1 MNSSNTK
8 LRIQAVVML
17 AATAVLAAGCCT
29 KGQTAY
35 NRHPA
40 PIVEGAGAPP
50 TEVQTETGAATSA
63 QGNMVIPLE
72 KEQLQVGTQQVPDG
86 SVRIRKYVKTETI
99 SQPVQVRS
107 ESVSIERVPAGA
119 APPAGTPPQAGATT
133 DLNKPFQGGEVV
145 INLNKEQPVVSTQV
159 VPNGSVV
166 VNKQE
171 SSQTVNVQGQVR
183 SEDVAAVPSGGSQ
196 NVHISGNLAP
206 NPGEASGA
214 PPSPTGQ
221 SSGAGNGQQIT
232 QLDQLTSAQDPTAMA
247 GEQVQLSN
255 VPVQKV
261 VGPHLIIIGSA
272 SGTPIYVHVMQ
283 PVSGL
288 SPGQPVSV
296 NGVVEQAPTSQ
307 TSQQGW
313 DEQSSQAVQGQKI
326 IIDVRSI
333 APANQ

>member
-1 MNSSNTK
+1 MNSSNVKTK
-8 LRIQAVVML
+8 IQAVVVI
-17 AATAVLAAGCCT
+17 AAAAVLAAGCCT

-35 NRHPA
+35 NKTPA
-40 PIVEGAGAPP
+40 PIVEGGGAPP

-63 QGNMVIPLE
+63 QGNMVIPLQ
-72 KEQLQVGTQQVPDG
+72 KEQMQVGTQQVPDG

-99 SQPVQVRS
+99 SQPVQVRT

-119 APPAGTPPQAGATT
+119 APPAGSQQGAAT

-183 SEDVAAVPSGGSQ
+183 SEDVAAVPSGSSQ

-206 NPGEASGA
+206 APGESSGA

-221 SSGAGNGQQIT
+221 SSGAGAGQQIT
-232 QLDQLTSAQDPTAMA
+232 QLDQLTSASDPSAMN
-247 GEQVQLSN
+247 GEPVQLSS

-261 VGPHLIIIGSA
+261 VGTHLIILGSA
-272 SGTPIYVHVMQ
+272 GGTPIYVHLAQ
-283 PVSGL
+283 PASGI
-288 SPGQPVSV
+288 SAGQMVSV
-296 NGVVEQAPTSQ
+296 NGTVQQSPS
-307 TSQQGW
+307 SQGW
-313 DEQSSQAVQGQKI
+313 DPQSTQAIQGQKI
-326 IIDVRSI
+326 FIDATSVT
-333 APANQ
+333 PANQ